1 MKKSFALYIKIL
13 PLIVVFTA
21 INTDL
26 SAQRWK
32 RTRYEVIACAGPSF
46 FMGEFGGSYGY
57 GSHFLT
63 DLDLKSTR
71 YNLMVGARFKVQEK
85 FAIKMNMIFCRFYGS
100 DNFTT
105 NEERLKRGGTF
116 KTTAFETTFQA
127 EYSLLKERFGTRYTF
142 QYMKKFKFSHVNTY
156 VFAGAGMLVFFPKT
170 TYTYSFSTNKST
182 NYSPLALAVPV
193 GIGFKYGINRRYSL
207 GLEIGQRYTTSDYI
221 DGWSDWASK
230 GKDAYGFILVGI
242 TYKLKT
248 ARSGLPKF

>member
-1 MKKSFALYIKIL
+1 MRMSFTLYVKFL
-13 PLIVVFTA
+13 FLIVVFTT

-32 RTRYEVIACAGPSF
+32 RTRYEVIACTGPSF
-46 FMGEFGGSYGY
+46 FMGEFGGSYKT
-57 GSHFLT
+57 GSHFLN
-63 DLDLKSTR
+63 DLDMQSTR
-71 YNLMVGARFKVQEK
+71 FNLMVGARFKVQEK
-85 FAIKMNMIFCRFYGS
+85 FALKMNMVFGRFYGS
-100 DNFTT
+100 DKFTT
-105 NEERLKRGGTF
+105 NEERIKRGGTF
-116 KTTAFETTFQA
+116 KTSAFETTFQA

-156 VFAGAGMLVFFPKT
+156 VFAGTGMLVFFPKT
-170 TYTYSFSTNKST
+170 NYNYTFSTNKST
-182 NYSPLALAVPV
+182 NYTPLALVFPI

-207 GLEIGQRYTTSDYI
+207 CIEIGQRYTTSDYI